1 MSAMLSGLRVVEG
14 SAFVAMPLGGMTLAQ
29 LGADVIRF
37 DPIGGGLD
45 YTRWPVTLDGQHS
58 LFWAGFNKGKRSIA
72 VDFRAP
78 AGQELLTRLITA
90 PGEGAGIFMTNFPPR
105 GWLDYE
111 RLRAYREDLVM
122 ISLVGRRDGG
132 SEVDYTVNPQT
143 GLPFVTGPTDFH
155 RPVNHLLPA
164 WDCIAGQMCLVGLL
178 AAERHRRLTGEGRL
192 VRLALKDVA
201 LAMLGH
207 LGKIAEVTVNDADRP
222 KDGNYLYGA
231 FGRDFGTLDGK
242 RLMVVALTAGQWSSL
257 VTVTGMADELGAL
270 AGRLRLDFA
279 KEGDRF
285 RARREIARVF
295 EPWFATRMLTEV
307 RRLFDSGGVTW
318 APYRSV
324 RDTVEHDPDCSVA
337 NPMFTLAEQPGIGS
351 YLMPGLPLVFG
362 AEPQQP
368 ARRAPMLG
376 EHTDEI
382 LLDVLGLGSAEVGR
396 LHDAGVVAG
405 PERSAYSLS
414 LIHISEPTRPY

>member
-1 MSAMLSGLRVVEG
+1 MTAPGVLSGMRIIEG
-14 SAFVAMPLGGMTLAQ
+14 SAFVAMPSGGMTLAQ

-58 LFWAGFNKGKRSIA
+58 LFWAGMNKGKRSLA
-72 VDFRAP
+72 VDFRKQE
-78 AGQELLTRLITA
+78 GQELITRLICA
-90 PGEGAGIFMTNFPPR
+90 PGENTGLFITNFPAR

-111 RLRAYREDLVM
+111 TLRKGREDLIMVN
-122 ISLVGRRDGG
+122 LVGRPDGG

-143 GLPFVTGPTDFH
+143 GLPFVTGPTVFP

-164 WDCIAGQMCLVGLL
+164 WDCIAGQMSVVGLL
-178 AAERHRRLTGEGRL
+178 AAERHRRLTGAGQL

-207 LGKIAEVTVNDADRP
+207 LGKIAEVMVNDSDRP

-242 RLMVVALTAGQWSSL
+242 RLMIVGLTKNQWKSL
-257 VTVTGMADELGAL
+257 VAATGLDEELGVL
-270 AGRLRLDFA
+270 AKRLRLDFR

-285 RARREIARVF
+285 RARREIARIF
-295 EPWFATRMLTEV
+295 EPWFATRMLAEV
-307 RRLFDSGGVTW
+307 RSVFNSHGVTW
-318 APYRSV
+318 APYRTV
-324 RDTVEHDPDCSVA
+324 REAVEHDPDCSPK
-337 NPMFTLAEQPGIGS
+337 NPMFAMVEQPGIGS
-351 YLMPGLPLVFG
+351 YLTPGTPLDFSLLER
-362 AEPQQP
+362 AAAQ
-368 ARRAPMLG
+368 RAPMLG

-382 LLDVLGLGSAEVGR
+382 LLDELGLREAEVGR

-405 PERSAYSLS
+405 PERSG
-414 LIHISEPTRPY
+414 HHDKVD

>member
-1 MSAMLSGLRVVEG
+1 MTAPGVLSGMRIIEG
-14 SAFVAMPLGGMTLAQ
+14 SAFVAMPSGGMTLAQ

-58 LFWAGFNKGKRSIA
+58 LFWAGMNKGKRSLA
-72 VDFRAP
+72 VDFRKQE
-78 AGQELLTRLITA
+78 GQELITRLICA
-90 PGEGAGIFMTNFPPR
+90 PGENTGLFITNFPAR

-111 RLRAYREDLVM
+111 TLRKGREDLIMVN
-122 ISLVGRRDGG
+122 LVGRPDGG

-143 GLPFVTGPTDFH
+143 GLPFVTGPTVFP

-164 WDCIAGQMCLVGLL
+164 WDCIAGQMSVVGLL
-178 AAERHRRLTGEGRL
+178 AAERHRRLTGEGQL

-207 LGKIAEVTVNDADRP
+207 LGKIAEVMVNDSDRP

-242 RLMVVALTAGQWSSL
+242 RLMIVGLTKNQWKSL
-257 VTVTGMADELGAL
+257 VAATGLDEELGVL
-270 AGRLRLDFA
+270 AKRLRLDFR

-285 RARREIARVF
+285 RARREIARIF
-295 EPWFATRMLTEV
+295 EPWFATRMLAEV
-307 RRLFDSGGVTW
+307 RSVFNSHGVTW
-318 APYRSV
+318 APYRTV
-324 RDTVEHDPDCSVA
+324 REAVEHDPDCSPK
-337 NPMFTLAEQPGIGS
+337 NPMFAMVEQPGIGS
-351 YLMPGLPLVFG
+351 YLTPGTPLDFSLLER
-362 AEPQQP
+362 ASAQ
-368 ARRAPMLG
+368 RAPMLG

-382 LLDVLGLGSAEVGR
+382 LLDELGLSEAEVGR

-405 PERSAYSLS
+405 PERSG
-414 LIHISEPTRPY
+414 HHDKVD

>member
-1 MSAMLSGLRVVEG
+1 MSGVLSGLRIVEG
-14 SAFVAMPLGGMTLAQ
+14 SAFVAMPLAGMTLAQ
-29 LGADVIRF
+29 MGADVIRF

-72 VDFRAP
+72 VDLRSRD
-78 AGQELLTRLITA
+78 GQELLTRLITA
-90 PGEGAGIFMTNFPPR
+90 PGDDCGIIMTNFPAR
-105 GWLDYE
+105 GWLAYE
-111 RLRAYREDLVM
+111 TLKARRGDLIMVN
-122 ISLVGRRDGG
+122 LQGRRDGS

-164 WDCIAGQMCLVGLL
+164 WDCIAGQMAVVGLL
-178 AAERHRRLTGEGRL
+178 AAERHRQRTGEGQL

-201 LAMLGH
+201 FAMLGH
-207 LGKIAEVTVNDADRP
+207 MGKIAEVTVNDADRP

-242 RLMVVALTAGQWSSL
+242 RLMVVALTRSQWVNL
-257 VTVTGMADELGAL
+257 VEVTQLSGELDAL
-270 AGRLRLDFA
+270 AARLRLDFD

-295 EPWFATRMLTEV
+295 EPWFATRLLGEV
-307 RRLFDSGGVTW
+307 RRLFESASVTW
-318 APYRSV
+318 APYRTV
-324 RDTVEHDPDCSVA
+324 RETVEHDPDCSID
-337 NPMFTLAEQPGIGS
+337 NPMFSMVEQPGIGT
-351 YLMPGLPLVFG
+351 YLMPGLPLAFDG
-362 AEPQQP
+362 EAQEP
-368 ARRAPMLG
+368 ARPAPRLG

-382 LLDVLGLGSAEVGR
+382 LLEVLGLESAEVGR
-396 LHDAGVVAG
+396 LHDAGIVAG
-405 PERSAYSLS
+405 PDRSAYS
-414 LIHISEPTRPY
+414 TAVD